1 VRVLRALRSSAVWP
15 ELVEEWREIE
25 KPAINTLAGDLIYT
39 RVVEVTNARITP
51 QWPTRPVRPYSR
63 SRLMPSTADR
73 QSPDDDHRRAR
84 RRCVKGVRAD
94 ACREGRARPSS
105 TPWLLLALIVFAAL
119 APTSKAHAQNDH
131 KQVLVLYSTRP
142 DSQFALLGDS
152 ELARTLDAE
161 LAGNLDYNSEYID
174 LSRFSDP
181 AYKEALREFLRL
193 KYRGVR
199 FDLIIAMREGAIEFV
214 ASERDSLFH
223 DTPVVFL
230 ANDSASRVGPNS
242 TGLIHNRDF
251 GGTLA
256 LIRRL
261 QPDVRQIFIVTG
273 TAPVDRR
280 YEAAVREQLPADSG
294 LAFTYLAG
302 LPTLELENRL
312 AHLPERSAVYYVLV
326 TEDGAGKKFHP
337 LEYVD
342 RVAAAANAPTYCWVD
357 SAIDH
362 GIVGGS
368 VYRQRGAIDRVGE
381 VALRVLRGDAPDA
394 IPVTTID
401 LNVNQVDWRQLR
413 RWRIGEAR
421 VPPGT
426 VVLFRDPTLW
436 DRYKV
441 YIVTAV
447 ALLITQTALITGLLI
462 QRTRRRRVEKELR
475 RSRSELQKSY
485 ERNRNLG
492 SRLLN
497 VQETERSR
505 IARELHDDICQR
517 MLVLTVE
524 LESLNRASPKESP
537 AAAALTRAQDI
548 ARSLHELSHQL
559 HPTRLRMLGLV
570 VALERLCDELSRRG
584 LQISCTHTN
593 VPAPLHP
600 DVTLCLF
607 RVVQEAVQNAVKHS
621 NANEVAV
628 HVTGGSGGL
637 TVTIVDDGTGFDVAA
652 AWEKGIGLASMVER
666 VEAIG
671 GTLNINSSPDA
682 STRVTATVPAVP
694 ITTTPTTSHLDE
706 DRGA

>member
-1 VRVLRALRSSAVWP
+1 
-15 ELVEEWREIE
+15 VEEWREIE

-381 VALRVLRGDAPDA
+381 VALRVLRGEAPDA

>member
-1 VRVLRALRSSAVWP
+1 M
-15 ELVEEWREIE
+15 
-25 KPAINTLAGDLIYT
+25 KTLAMPRDLIYM
-39 RVVEVTNARITP
+39 RGCCGYIVEVEC
-51 QWPTRPVRPYSR
+51 PV
-63 SRLMPSTADR
+63 TA
-73 QSPDDDHRRAR
+73 A
-84 RRCVKGVRAD
+84 
-94 ACREGRARPSS
+94 SS
-105 TPWLLLALIVFAAL
+105 TVPVVRDGCVPRSAPWLLMALIVFASL
-119 APTSKAHAQNDH
+119 APTSKALAQNNH

-251 GGTLA
+251 GGTVA

-273 TAPVDRR
+273 IAPVDKR

-302 LPTLELENRL
+302 LPTRDLEDRL

-368 VYRQRGAIDRVGE
+368 VYRQRGAIDRVGK
-381 VALRVLRGDAPDA
+381 VALRVLRGEAPDA

-413 RWRIGEAR
+413 RWRIDEAR

-462 QRTRRRRVEKELR
+462 QRRRRHRVEKELR
-475 RSRSELQKSY
+475 RSRSELQRSY

-524 LESLNRASPKESP
+524 LESLNRASPEESP
-537 AAAALTRAQDI
+537 ATAALTRAQDI

-570 VALERLCDELSRRG
+570 VALERLCDELSRPG
-584 LQISCTHTN
+584 LQISCTQTN
-593 VPAPLHP
+593 VPATLHP

-607 RVVQEAVQNAVKHS
+607 RVVQESVQNAIKHS
-621 NANEVAV
+621 HANEIVV
-628 HVTGGSGGL
+628 QLSGGAGGL
-637 TVTIVDDGTGFDVAA
+637 TVTIVDNGTGFDVAA

-671 GTLNINSSPDA
+671 GTFNLNSSPDA

-694 ITTTPTTSHLDE
+694 ITTTPTTSHLDGDAVIGVPASE
-706 DRGA
+706 TKRSKPS

>member
-1 VRVLRALRSSAVWP
+1 
-15 ELVEEWREIE
+15 VEEWREIE

-84 RRCVKGVRAD
+84 RRCVKSVRAD

-381 VALRVLRGDAPDA
+381 VALRVLRGEAPDA

>member
-1 VRVLRALRSSAVWP
+1 V
-15 ELVEEWREIE
+15 
-25 KPAINTLAGDLIYT
+25 
-39 RVVEVTNARITP
+39 
-51 QWPTRPVRPYSR
+51 
-63 SRLMPSTADR
+63 
-73 QSPDDDHRRAR
+73 
-84 RRCVKGVRAD
+84 
-94 ACREGRARPSS
+94 RPSS

-119 APTSKAHAQNDH
+119 VPTSKAHAQNDH

-381 VALRVLRGDAPDA
+381 VALRVLRGEAPDA